1 MPSDYTHGII
11 NLAIYVMPS
20 LENDAQA
27 GAACNCLVNKGVW
40 GSDEDYFTTCV
51 LHLSQLCMRSLTSII
66 SYSLL
71 LPKDVPRVLGCSV
84 IRSDVVRD
92 ILVLGSM
99 PLPRPLD
106 ELATRDELT
115 TWLTQVLFN
124 TFISGRAKHPPYAV
138 RLPHNL
144 VAFFALLLHLHR
156 VGFPGHWLSEFLAR
170 VLSGSMVSDIEP
182 YTDLWPIPEGYLRR
196 RVPWRS
202 IRTDPW
208 LVEFETIIASAYYA
222 IPFPVASALPAGFSR
237 DPDDVH
243 VWEAAVSPTLPF
255 TTSFMGV
262 DSPFEPVTRLL
273 FYDPAAGTARAI
285 IRGLRQ
291 TFEGRAGSHA
301 PGTFFV
307 LTAQED
313 VDYQVRVSFRLSKK
327 RMEKIQEKWKMVVY
341 RDDTGEEGEHSWGTD
356 RVV

>member
-1 MPSDYTHGII
+1 MI
-11 NLAIYVMPS
+11 
-20 LENDAQA
+20 
-27 GAACNCLVNKGVW
+27 
-40 GSDEDYFTTCV
+40 
-51 LHLSQLCMRSLTSII
+51 HLSMPSLTSII
-66 SYSLL
+66 RYSFL
-71 LPKDVPRVLGCSV
+71 LPQDVPRYLGCSV
-84 IRSDVVRD
+84 IRSEAVRD
-92 ILVLGSM
+92 ILVLGSL

-124 TFISGRAKHPPYAV
+124 TFISGRAKQPPYGV

-208 LVEFETIIASAYYA
+208 LVEFETIIASSYYA

-262 DSPFEPVTRLL
+262 DSPFEPVTHLL
-273 FYDPAAGTARAI
+273 FYDPALGTARAI

-291 TFEGRAGSHA
+291 AFEGRAGSHA
-301 PGTFFV
+301 SGTFFV

-327 RMEKIQEKWKMVVY
+327 RMEKIQEEKWKMVVY
-341 RDDTGEEGEHSWGTD
+341 RDDTNEEGKCLGCQSWYVRMQLLTYFRFLATRPIFVTSCRRQTAGLED
-356 RVV
+356 DVD